1 MTLDNHGVPL
11 TGSAEAV
18 GHFDAAVS
26 ALLHFRPAVAD
37 ETARALEVEPDF
49 PMGRALQGY
58 LGVLGTEPDD
68 VAAARETLASWL
80 AGVDQSRLHDR
91 ERRHLEAATVWLDG
105 DMIRSGELLQQIS
118 DRYPLD
124 ALALA
129 VGHQVDFFT
138 GNATSLRDRI
148 AGVLTAWSPD
158 EEDYSFVLGMFAF
171 GLEEAGHYDRSEDVG
186 REAVELNAKDV
197 WGIHAVV
204 HTFEMQGR
212 FGEGL
217 RYFDDRTE
225 NWSTGN
231 FFNVHNWWHYCI
243 YALET
248 GRPDVAL
255 AIYDRVLFND
265 RSEGLVMEMLD
276 ASSLLWR
283 LYLEGAD
290 ESARWR
296 ALADGWDP
304 KMRAAHYAFNDMHA
318 VMAYVGAGEI
328 EKADTLIKARDAYLR
343 SAPASES
350 NVMFTREVGRPVCQA
365 IASFGKGRYDEVVEL
380 LLPIRKRVNLFGGS
394 HAQRDAVQR
403 TLLEAALRAQRSDV
417 ARVLLSERIS
427 LKPTSPYNWLAE
439 ARVLDELGSTAAAAA
454 ASERAAELRAAEDVR
469 FASVG

>member
-1 MTLDNHGVPL
+1 
-11 TGSAEAV
+11 
-18 GHFDAAVS
+18 
-26 ALLHFRPAVAD
+26 
-37 ETARALEVEPDF
+37 
-49 PMGRALQGY
+49 
-58 LGVLGTEPDD
+58 
-68 VAAARETLASWL
+68 
-80 AGVDQSRLHDR
+80 
-91 ERRHLEAATVWLDG
+91 
-105 DMIRSGELLQQIS
+105 MIQSGELLQQIS

-124 ALALA
+124 TLALA

-296 ALADGWDP
+296 APRRRLGPEDADRP
-304 KMRAAHYAFNDMHA
+304 LRLQRHA
-318 VMAYVGAGEI
+318 RGDGLRRRRRDREGRRRP
-328 EKADTLIKARDAYLR
+328 IKARDAYLR
-343 SAPASES
+343 STPASES

-365 IASFGKGRYDEVVEL
+365 IASFGKRRYDEVVEL
-380 LLPIRKRVNLFGGS
+380 LLPIRRRVNLFGGS